1 MEYKVAFE
9 KFITYKGENIF
20 KLVKTKTNKYMLI
33 DCKTKEILATTKKNI
48 LKEIKDYGEKI
59 GLGGLI

>member
-1 MEYKVAFE
+1 MEYKVDFE
-9 KFITYKGENIF
+9 KFITYKDEKIF

-33 DCKTKEILATTKKNI
+33 DCKTKKILATTKKNI

-59 GLGGLI
+59 GLGG